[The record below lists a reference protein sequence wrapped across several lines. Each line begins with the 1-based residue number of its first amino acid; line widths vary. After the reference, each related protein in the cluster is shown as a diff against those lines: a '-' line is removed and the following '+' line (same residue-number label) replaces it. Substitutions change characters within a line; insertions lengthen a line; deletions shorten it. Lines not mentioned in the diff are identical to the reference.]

1 MTEIK
6 NKIAFVT
13 GAASGIGYALCE
25 ALIKRGAKVMM
36 ADIDAGGLRA
46 AHKKLNAPDQT
57 ATVICDVAQ
66 ISDIE
71 NAVKATLQAFGKVHL
86 IFNNAGVSLGGR
98 PGKIAL
104 EDWKWIV
111 DINVMGVVY
120 GCEAFIPT
128 LIEQGEGGHV
138 INTASMA
145 GHSTDMGMSPYFTSK
160 FAVVGYSEALSK
172 ELSTVGIGVSC
183 LCPTWVKSNIHNTTE
198 KAPVAGKFV
207 DAIRSSKHY
216 QAVKELIEN
225 GMDADVYAE
234 LCLDAVESNRLH
246 VFNDPDARQAVV
258 DRNTQLL
265 NDYDENLKV
274 LGLK

>member
-1 MTEIK
+1 MTEIE
-6 NKIAFVT
+6 NKVAFVT

-25 ALIKRGAKVMM
+25 ALVKRGAKVMLS
-36 ADIDAGGLRA
+36 DIDGPGLERA
-46 AHKKLNAPDQT
+46 VETLGAPDQT
-57 ATVICDVAQ
+57 ASVLCDVAKAK
-66 ISDIE
+66 DLH
-71 NAVKATLQAFGKVHL
+71 NAVKATLDAFGKVHL

-111 DINVMGVVY
+111 DINVMGVIY

-145 GHSTDMGMSPYFTSK
+145 GHSTDIGMSPYFTTK

-172 ELSTVGIGVSC
+172 ELAAVGIGVSC

-198 KAPVAGKFV
+198 KAPVAGKYV
-207 DAIRSSKHY
+207 EVIRTSKHY

-225 GMDADVYAE
+225 GMDAEVYAE
-234 LCLDAVESNRLH
+234 LCLDAVEKNRLH

-258 DRNTQLL
+258 ERNKQLL

-274 LGLK
+274 LGLE